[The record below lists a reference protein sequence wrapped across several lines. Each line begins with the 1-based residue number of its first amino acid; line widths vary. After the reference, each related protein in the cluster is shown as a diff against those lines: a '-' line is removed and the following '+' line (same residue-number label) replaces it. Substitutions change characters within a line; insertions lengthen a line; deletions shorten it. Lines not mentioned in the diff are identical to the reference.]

1 MEMQNFTHT
10 MGGSLA
16 RITLTAAINGALLGI
31 YRWTIRMW
39 PWVQVPALPLTSC
52 VALDKL
58 LHLSEPLGNIRTSL
72 SCSECL
78 SLGSL
83 AHVSAPGG
91 QGQGLG
97 LLCDPQGSELNA
109 QSGLGNTVFA
119 E

>member
-1 MEMQNFTHT
+1 
-10 MGGSLA
+10 MGGSLG

-31 YRWTIRMW
+31 CRWMIRMW
-39 PWVQVPALPLTSC
+39 PWVQAPALPLSSC

-58 LHLSEPLGNIRTSL
+58 LHLSATALLLGNIPTSL

-78 SLGSL
+78 CLGSL
-83 AHVSAPGG
+83 AHISAPGW
-91 QGQGLG
+91 QGQGLR

-109 QSGLGNTVFA
+109 QSGLGNTVFV